1 MNVKKNYIARA
12 VIYFLGLVILAAG
25 ITMNTKTGLGVST
38 IISVPFAVSTIWDVN
53 FSLVTF
59 VVYAL
64 FVVIEIAIKGKN
76 STLFDWLQLPFSV
89 VFSLLLNLFSKLL
102 SFSFSHIWQ
111 NALYLAA
118 AIICTAVGMS
128 MMIAMKLVPNPADG
142 LAQAIGGAFGKDMGF
157 GKNILDISCVVI
169 ACIIGLVFS
178 RSIIGIG
185 IGTLAA
191 MLLVGRCVAV
201 FDRLFRG
208 KMKRAAG
215 LAE

>member
-1 MNVKKNYIARA
+1 MKKNYIARA

-38 IISVPFAVSTIWDVN
+38 IISVPFAVSTIWNVN
-53 FSLVTF
+53 FSFVTF

-128 MMIAMKLVPNPADG
+128 LMIAMKLVPNPADG

-157 GKNILDISCVVI
+157 GKNILDVSCVVI

-201 FDRLFRG
+201 FDRLFRT

>member
-1 MNVKKNYIARA
+1 MKKNYIARA

-53 FSLVTF
+53 FSFVTF